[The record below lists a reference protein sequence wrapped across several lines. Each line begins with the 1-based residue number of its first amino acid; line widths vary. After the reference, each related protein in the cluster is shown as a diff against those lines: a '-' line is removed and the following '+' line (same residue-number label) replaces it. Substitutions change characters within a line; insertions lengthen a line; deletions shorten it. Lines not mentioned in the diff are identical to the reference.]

1 MKKISVV
8 IPLFNKEKAIRNTIQ
23 SVLNQT
29 VQDFELI
36 VVNDGSTDGS
46 RQVVE
51 SISDPRIT
59 LINKENAGVSS
70 ARNVGIK
77 AASSDYIALLD
88 GDDFWD
94 KSFLEE
100 QLKLIADFPNA
111 AMWGVNYAFIKG
123 ENCTPCQQGLGE
135 GFRGYVTCYFE
146 TNHNDLFCSSSV
158 VIIRTVIKDIGYFDE
173 RICSSEDVDLWYRII
188 LKYPVV
194 YYDVVLAFYN
204 QNAENRVAYDTNKRF
219 PLNKDFKYY
228 ISKFENE
235 LNNNDHFAKYLCSK
249 VAPCLLSDNYYFGT
263 KEDRKYSDE
272 VVKYLRYDV
281 IHLKYKFIFKTPRYI
296 GFIIYLL
303 VCLKKKLFR

>member
-1 MKKISVV
+1 MKNISVV

-59 LINKENAGVSS
+59 LINKENGGVSS

-111 AMWGVNYAFIKG
+111 AMWGVNYAFINGDK
-123 ENCTPCQQGLGE
+123 CTPCDQGMGN
-135 GFRGYVTCYFE
+135 GFRGYVENYWGTK
-146 TNHNDLFCSSSV
+146 HNDLFCSTSV
-158 VIIRTVIKDIGYFDE
+158 VIRKSVFVQVGNFDE
-173 RICSSEDVDLWYRII
+173 RICYSEDLDMWYRII
-188 LKYPVV
+188 LNYPVV
-194 YYDVVLAFYN
+194 FYDKVLSYYN
-204 QNAENRVAYDTNKRF
+204 QNAENRSAYDINAHSDICKNF
-219 PLNKDFKYY
+219 EFYIGKYSHYFDQCKDASRY
-228 ISKFENE
+228 ISSRAAAMILRE
-235 LNNNDHFAKYLCSK
+235 
-249 VAPCLLSDNYYFGT
+249 NYYFGNSY
-263 KEDRKYSDE
+263 DRKATDLI
-272 VVKYLRYDV
+272 VKNLRFDD
-281 IHLKYKFIFKTPRYI
+281 IHIKYRFIFLVPRFI
-296 GFIIYLL
+296 GFFIYQI
-303 VCLKKKLFR
+303 VCLKKKLL